1 MLRALRETPLIL
13 QIAAVGAA
21 AMLVPALHAVST
33 SEYRLARIFLYSGLL
48 FLFLTLL
55 AGLASAANPRGNSGR
70 VQLLTMLATFLLLP
84 AMLAVPFNEAVAD
97 TGFTSSWWEMVS
109 AMTTTGATLYDP
121 ERLAPSLHLWRALV
135 GWMGG
140 LFMLVMAIAVLAPL
154 RLGGF
159 EIFATGGATAGEAP
173 TFFEEDTAEPE
184 ERIRYYLLRILPPYA
199 GLTAALWL
207 GLVLL
212 GERSLVALCHAM
224 STLSTSGIT
233 PLRSLEGSASGIP
246 GEMLIFLLLIPALSR
261 RLWPGG
267 GELRASSSLRNDP
280 ELWLAGVLVAVL
292 TLGLFLRH
300 WIAAFDI
307 DMPLSPLAI
316 LRSLWGS
323 AFTALSFL
331 TTTGFASAS
340 WDEARAWS
348 GLGTPGLVLAGLAI
362 VGGGVATTAGG
373 VRLLRVYALVRHGER
388 EMIRLVHP
396 AAVLGGG
403 ATARWLRRQ
412 GAYRAWIFFM
422 LFAITVALVMAAAAL
437 TGLGFEPAMIMS
449 IAALSNTGPLAA
461 IAGDTALH
469 WAELNGPAQ
478 FVFALAMV
486 LGRLETLAIIALF
499 NPELWRA

>member
-1 MLRALRETPLIL
+1 
-13 QIAAVGAA
+13 
-21 AMLVPALHAVST
+21 
-33 SEYRLARIFLYSGLL
+33 
-48 FLFLTLL
+48 
-55 AGLASAANPRGNSGR
+55 
-70 VQLLTMLATFLLLP
+70 
-84 AMLAVPFNEAVAD
+84 
-97 TGFTSSWWEMVS
+97 
-109 AMTTTGATLYDP
+109 
-121 ERLAPSLHLWRALV
+121 
-135 GWMGG
+135 
-140 LFMLVMAIAVLAPL
+140 
-154 RLGGF
+154 
-159 EIFATGGATAGEAP
+159 
-173 TFFEEDTAEPE
+173 
-184 ERIRYYLLRILPPYA
+184 
-199 GLTAALWL
+199 
-207 GLVLL
+207 
-212 GERSLVALCHAM
+212 
-224 STLSTSGIT
+224 
-233 PLRSLEGSASGIP
+233 
-246 GEMLIFLLLIPALSR
+246 
-261 RLWPGG
+261 
-267 GELRASSSLRNDP
+267 
-280 ELWLAGVLVAVL
+280 VLVAVL